1 MITRESFQKI
11 RNKKQGFFSLRV
23 RLIFLIMIELIVILL
38 LATWMNTI
46 VHDVLKLQFKVPR
59 VLELIIL
66 SVVIGS
72 GLTAVLGKAFFEPV
86 QKLRRAMEKV
96 ADGDFNVQIDTAS
109 SAKEIQEV
117 FAGFNLMTQEL
128 RATEILQ
135 TDFVSNVSHEFKTP
149 INAIEGYATLLQDSD
164 NASPEDQTEYVEKIL
179 LNTRRLSNLVSDI
192 LLLSK
197 IDNQAIQS
205 KHSKFRLY

>member
-1 MITRESFQKI
+1 M
-11 RNKKQGFFSLRV
+11 
-23 RLIFLIMIELIVILL
+23 
-38 LATWMNTI
+38 
-46 VHDVLKLQFKVPR
+46 
-59 VLELIIL
+59 
-66 SVVIGS
+66 
-72 GLTAVLGKAFFEPV
+72 
-86 QKLRRAMEKV
+86 

-164 NASPEDQTEYVEKIL
+164 NASQRTDGICGENPSQHKA
-179 LNTRRLSNLVSDI
+179 S
-192 LLLSK
+192 
-197 IDNQAIQS
+197 IQ
-205 KHSKFRLY
+205 FGERYFAALQD